1 MLRRLTDAA
10 AALSLAAEL
19 GHGQMPEHQLRV
31 AVLATRLATEL
42 GLGLDER
49 RDCFDSALL
58 RWLGC
63 TAVAQPLSA
72 WWGDEIAAHQRA
84 ARFDGPLDP
93 LLEILRRAGGGRPWP
108 ARLAVVAGALRA
120 GPAVLFGSTCE
131 ASTHLAERLGYGPGV
146 LTALGLTFERFDGKG
161 WPGTLRGDA
170 IPIAAQVAMITDDF
184 ATLAELTDVP
194 AARAEMMRRAGT
206 HYDPTLVR
214 ALEPVVAPTIAEF
227 EGADAWAVAC
237 SCDPAPEREVPP
249 DRVTETLLVVADFV
263 DIKVP
268 GMAGHSRAVAELAA
282 GAAAQLGRTGAA
294 RDGLRHAGMLHD
306 LGRVTV
312 SNAVWDQP
320 GPLSSADRERIR
332 LCPYQVERFCARSSW
347 LAPLGALGSL
357 HQERLDGSGYHRGLA
372 GPALGVPA
380 RILQAADC
388 YRAMLEHRAH
398 RPAVEPAR
406 AAGALRGEAAAGRLD
421 ATVVEAVLAAAG
433 QRAKV
438 RKSYPAGL
446 TEREVE
452 VLALLAQ
459 GLPNKQIA
467 DRLVVSAR
475 TVGSHVAHIYDKI
488 DVTTRAGATLFALR
502 HDLVETSVE

>member
-1 MLRRLTDAA
+1 M
-10 AALSLAAEL
+10 
-19 GHGQMPEHQLRV
+19 
-31 AVLATRLATEL
+31 
-42 GLGLDER
+42 
-49 RDCFDSALL
+49 
-58 RWLGC
+58 
-63 TAVAQPLSA
+63 
-72 WWGDEIAAHQRA
+72 
-84 ARFDGPLDP
+84 
-93 LLEILRRAGGGRPWP
+93 LEILLRAGAGRALP
-108 ARLAVVAGALRA
+108 ARLAVLAGALHA
-120 GPAVLFGSTCE
+120 GPTVLFASTCE

-146 LTALGLTFERFDGKG
+146 VAALGLTFQRFDGTG
-161 WPGTLRGDA
+161 WPGTVQGGA
-170 IPIAAQVAMITDDF
+170 IPPAAQIAMVADDL
-184 ATLAELTDVP
+184 ATLVGLTDLA
-194 AARAEMMRRAGT
+194 AARDAVAQRAGK
-206 HYDPTLVR
+206 HYDPALVR
-214 ALEPVVAPTIAEF
+214 ALDRVVPPTMAELD
-227 EGADAWAVAC
+227 GADAWAVAC

-282 GAAAQLGRTGAA
+282 GAATRLGSTAA
-294 RDGLRHAGMLHD
+294 AVDDVRHAALLHD

-320 GPLSSADRERIR
+320 GPLSSAARERIR
-332 LCPYQVERFCARSSW
+332 LCPYQVERFCARSQW

-372 GPALGVPA
+372 GAALSEPA

-388 YRAMLEHRAH
+388 YRAMLERRAH
-398 RPAVEPAR
+398 RPAMEPAT
-406 AAGALRGEAAAGRLD
+406 AAAALRAEASAGRLD

-433 QRAKV
+433 QRARV
-438 RKSYPAGL
+438 RKAYPAGL

-467 DRLVVSAR
+467 ARLVVSPR

-488 DVTTRAGATLFALR
+488 GVTTRAGATLFALR
-502 HDLVETSVE
+502 HDLVETSVR